1 MRTYEQMYE
10 AAIAQRQAMINEG
23 RDPKDGLFD
32 CTKEEHLV
40 ILDKPPFARYELS
53 AELVRR
59 GIPIRSPKIPAPKSR
74 PQPLTHGNGYAF
86 GTRMRERAYIAE
98 GEE

>member
-53 AELVRR
+53 AARDDEQSLQSEVERR
-59 GIPIRSPKIPAPKSR
+59 TG
-74 PQPLTHGNGYAF
+74 
-86 GTRMRERAYIAE
+86 
-98 GEE
+98 

>member
-1 MRTYEQMYE
+1 MHSKGTADLTEEAKQRLNRAVQAYVDGYSMRV
-10 AAIAQRQAMINEG
+10 AATTN
-23 RDPKDGLFD
+23 KV
-32 CTKEEHLV
+32 CK
-40 ILDKPPFARYELS
+40 ARLS

-59 GIPIRSPKIPAPKSR
+59 GIPIRSPKVPAPKSR
-74 PQPLTHGNGYAF
+74 PQPLTHANGYAF